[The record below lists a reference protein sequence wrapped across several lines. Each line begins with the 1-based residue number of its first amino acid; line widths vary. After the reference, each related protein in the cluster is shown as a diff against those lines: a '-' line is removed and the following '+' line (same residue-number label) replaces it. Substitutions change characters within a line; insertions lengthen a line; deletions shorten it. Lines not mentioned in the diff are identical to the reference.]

1 MKGQEKDMFTK
12 TDDTPT
18 RSDRNQPRQHIKQNK
33 SGNEEKV
40 PALDSVIL
48 KNY

>member
-1 MKGQEKDMFTK
+1 MKGQEKDIFTK
-12 TDDTPT
+12 TDYTPA

-33 SGNEEKV
+33 SGNEERD
-40 PALDSVIL
+40 PTPCSVIL